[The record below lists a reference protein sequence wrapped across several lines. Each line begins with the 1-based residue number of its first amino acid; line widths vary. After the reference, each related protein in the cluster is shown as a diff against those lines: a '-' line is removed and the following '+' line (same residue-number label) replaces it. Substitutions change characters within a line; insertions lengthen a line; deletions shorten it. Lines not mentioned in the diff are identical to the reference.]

1 MIDTTPVSCH
11 SLGKYFHVNGKH
23 LEEHYVRH
31 LSDFLTWDQLDHAE
45 DWVLFPYNTGEN
57 LSIDETSL
65 SQGELIPLL
74 PIRMPRA
81 KWSIGSHGKRRGEP
95 TCRLSAK
102 KEVPQGK
109 RGKVKEVTLDMAST
123 MQKIVRQRF
132 PNAEQV
138 ADRFHVQQLVYEA
151 VQDLRIHH
159 RWKAIEQENA
169 EMELCKELDQEY
181 KPNILENGD
190 TLRQLLARSRNLLFK
205 QENKWTLSQYQRAEI
220 LFKLFPD
227 IKLANE
233 LCRELSSIYGSTKDK
248 EVAFTRLAR
257 WYEKVE
263 RAGFKTFNTVSR
275 TVQNNSLT
283 ILNYF
288 NNRSTNASAESFN
301 AKIKAFRS
309 QFRGVANIPFFLFRL
324 ANIYA

>member
-1 MIDTTPVSCH
+1 MVKVLESQ
-11 SLGKYFHVNGKH
+11 HV
-23 LEEHYVRH
+23 
-31 LSDFLTWDQLDHAE
+31 A
-45 DWVLFPYNTGEN
+45 
-57 LSIDETSL
+57 SIL
-65 SQGELIPLL
+65 KKIPL
-74 PIRMPRA
+74 
-81 KWSIGSHGKRRGEP
+81 
-95 TCRLSAK
+95 
-102 KEVPQGK
+102 GK

-123 MQKIVRQRF
+123 MQKIVRQCF

-138 ADRFHVQQLVYEA
+138 TDRFHVQQLVYEA

-220 LFKLFPD
+220 LFRLFPD

-248 EVAFTRLAR
+248 
-257 WYEKVE
+257 
-263 RAGFKTFNTVSR
+263 
-275 TVQNNSLT
+275 
-283 ILNYF
+283 
-288 NNRSTNASAESFN
+288 
-301 AKIKAFRS
+301 
-309 QFRGVANIPFFLFRL
+309 GVLLHAWQDGMKK
-324 ANIYA
+324 

>member
-1 MIDTTPVSCH
+1 MVKVLESQ
-11 SLGKYFHVNGKH
+11 HV
-23 LEEHYVRH
+23 
-31 LSDFLTWDQLDHAE
+31 A
-45 DWVLFPYNTGEN
+45 
-57 LSIDETSL
+57 SIL
-65 SQGELIPLL
+65 KKIPL
-74 PIRMPRA
+74 
-81 KWSIGSHGKRRGEP
+81 
-95 TCRLSAK
+95 
-102 KEVPQGK
+102 GK

-123 MQKIVRQRF
+123 MQKIVRQCF

-138 ADRFHVQQLVYEA
+138 TDRFHVQQLVYEA

-205 QENKWTLSQYQRAEI
+205 QENKWTPSQYQRAEI
-220 LFKLFPD
+220 LFRLFPD

-275 TVQNNSLT
+275 TVQNNYLT